1 MANILLGNII
11 EDEEEHIITKQAKD
25 LFLMTQQHQQS
36 RRSSRGTDQNNAISA
51 LTILEEV
58 ETDNLSNNS
67 PNLQPGSKSNATKT
81 SSYTISETNGDQ
93 NHFTQNQ
100 QEKSSN
106 ETQQA
111 NNNQLMATD
120 ETTELKNLSNKDFSN
135 SVEKLDL
142 TKIDPQSAFTTIA
155 SNRKKYSSETSC
167 SDNSDNELKIHG
179 LKDYDWNR
187 SASSSARSRNRYR
200 HSHNLPSSL
209 NEPANKR
216 TRPISISTDSNDLN
230 DNLKNPSQ
238 KLPVFHTEL
247 LSNHKESAAS
257 SGCLSITSPYK
268 QSVSSANSNDYLNN
282 NLVSKSLSIE
292 HRLANMSQM
301 SINSQLSK
309 NNSIRLR
316 QHQSS
321 STETPGQQVQQMLS
335 TTPTPRE
342 SIVFN
347 RGEDKPIA
355 KILLQS
361 TKSSMDQL
369 NSDSDST
376 MKSGRSSQENEF
388 AASSLRG
395 KELDFVKSFTS
406 TNNFSVNNHD
416 RPDSGSLAVGQHGT
430 TGGSNV
436 ELNRPKKHLISANN
450 TTR

>member
-11 EDEEEHIITKQAKD
+11 EDEEEHVITKQAKD

-58 ETDNLSNNS
+58 ETDSLSNNS
-67 PNLQPGSKSNATKT
+67 PNLQAGSKSNNTKT
-81 SSYTISETNGDQ
+81 TSYTISETNGDQ
-93 NHFTQNQ
+93 QPNNETQNQ
-100 QEKSSN
+100 QEKSSD
-106 ETQQA
+106 QA
-111 NNNQLMATD
+111 HQENSTQLMATG
-120 ETTELKNLSNKDFSN
+120 ETTELNYLSNRNFSN

-142 TKIDPQSAFTTIA
+142 PKIDPQAAFTTIA
-155 SNRKKYSSETSC
+155 NNRKKYSSETSC

-209 NEPANKR
+209 NEQANKR
-216 TRPISISTDSNDLN
+216 TRPISISTDSNDLGN
-230 DNLKNPSQ
+230 DNLNNPNQ
-238 KLPVFHTEL
+238 KLAMFHTEL

-376 MKSGRSSQENEF
+376 MKSGRSSQEHEF
-388 AASSLRG
+388 AASSRG
-395 KELDFVKSFTS
+395 KESDFVKSFTS
-406 TNNFSVNNHD
+406 QNNFPVNNHD
-416 RPDSGSLAVGQHGT
+416 RPDSGSIGQQAKN
-430 TGGSNV
+430 GGSSV
-436 ELNRPKKHLISANN
+436 ELNCPKKHLISANN